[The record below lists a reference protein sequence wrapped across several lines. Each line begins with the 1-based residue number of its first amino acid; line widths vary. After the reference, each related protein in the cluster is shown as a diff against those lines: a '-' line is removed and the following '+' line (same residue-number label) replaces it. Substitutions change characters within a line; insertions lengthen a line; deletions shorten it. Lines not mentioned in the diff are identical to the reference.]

1 MSDSL
6 ISAKRDEMHAGI
18 ISSGTLT
25 VNDAS
30 IPSNADKGN
39 RVSIAVALQIAR
51 TLNVSTR
58 EERAAGQTLGGNFE
72 DAVAVF
78 LRETFLQLD
87 MLRPGRWDIHHVG
100 NVRRSALSDYEPYRH
115 LADLNEAIAHDPA
128 LLAVLGN
135 AYAISPD
142 IIVSRMP
149 EPDSLINSV
158 RRVVDD
164 TSASRTVMREATSA
178 APILHAVISCK
189 WTLRSDRAQNARS
202 EALNLIRNRKGRN
215 PHIAVVTFE
224 PLPSRLASLAL
235 GTGDI
240 DCVYHLAL
248 PELIDAVG
256 EHGGSEARDL
266 LHSMVVG
273 QRLRDITDLPL
284 DLTV

>member
-1 MSDSL
+1 MDAL
-6 ISAKRDEMHAGI
+6 VTGKRDELHAGI

-25 VNDAS
+25 VSEAG

-39 RVSIAVALQIAR
+39 KVSVAVAAHIAE
-51 TLNVSTR
+51 TLKVSTR
-58 EERAAGQTLGGNFE
+58 DERAAGQTLGGNFE
-72 DAVAVF
+72 GAIA
-78 LRETFLQLD
+78 TFLNDTFLALG
-87 MLRPGRWDIHHVG
+87 MLRPGRWDIRNVG
-100 NVRRSALSDYEPYRH
+100 NLRRSALSEYEPYRH
-115 LADLNEAIAHDPA
+115 LADLDEAVTRDPT
-128 LLAVLGN
+128 LLSVLGN

-149 EPDSLINSV
+149 EPDQFINASQD
-158 RRVVDD
+158 VVDD
-164 TSASRTVMREATSA
+164 RSATHAVIRETTSG
-178 APILHAVISCK
+178 APILHAVVSCK

-248 PELIDAVG
+248 PELVAAVG
-256 EHGGSEARDL
+256 EHGGSEAQDL
-266 LHSMVVG
+266 LHNMVAG
-273 QRLRDITDLPL
+273 QRLRDVSDLPL
-284 DLTV
+284 DLAV